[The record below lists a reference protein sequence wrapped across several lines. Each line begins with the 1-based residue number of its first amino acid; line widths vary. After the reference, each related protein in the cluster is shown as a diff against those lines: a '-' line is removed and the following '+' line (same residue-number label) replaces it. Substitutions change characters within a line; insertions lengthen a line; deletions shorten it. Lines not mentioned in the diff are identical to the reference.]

1 MDKVCL
7 LDSGD
12 RCRVLTKPFILSLDA
27 RVSKEMVD
35 GLQRVDIAL
44 SKYRDT
50 GALKDASVPRYTV
63 TNLHKEYDGNLC
75 LDRIEIEVYEMD
87 SVSDAIMRVSENVCF
102 RERDTRKVD
111 LALGTPYTHSLWVHS
126 KKPLY
131 ALVKAKL
138 FVVHGDGN
146 NLSIPLELCKVCAGD
161 YGEVD
166 IRKGE

>member
-1 MDKVCL
+1 MDRVCL

-35 GLQRVDIAL
+35 GLQRVSIAL
-44 SKYRDT
+44 SKYADT
-50 GALKDASVPRYTV
+50 EALKDASVPRYTV
-63 TNLHKEYDGNLC
+63 TNLCKEYAGNLC
-75 LDRIEIEVYEMD
+75 LDRIEIEVYERD
-87 SVSDAIMRVSENVCF
+87 SASDAITCVSENVCF
-102 RERDTRKVD
+102 RERDNRKVD
-111 LALGTPYTHSLWVHS
+111 LALGIPYTHSLWVNS
-126 KKPLY
+126 EKPLY

-146 NLSIPLELCKVCAGD
+146 TLSIPLELCTVCTGD
-161 YGEVD
+161 CGEVD